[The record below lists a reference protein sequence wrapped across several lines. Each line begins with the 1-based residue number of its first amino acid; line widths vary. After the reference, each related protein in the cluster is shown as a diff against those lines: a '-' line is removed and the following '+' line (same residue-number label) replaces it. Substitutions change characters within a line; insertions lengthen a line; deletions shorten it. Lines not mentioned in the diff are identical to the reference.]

1 MIASNLVYSD
11 EAKDAAVRDLE
22 RQFNLNTDQLRR
34 VAELLQCEMRTGLK
48 VCDINCNVPMLPSWI
63 TRHPTG
69 QEKGEYMGLDLS
81 GSYVRVYLVTLHGQG
96 RITTRQLKYTVRENL
111 KVGPISNLIDFMA
124 ECVDAFLTFVNRGDS
139 KNPLSLGLCISFPLH
154 QTSIRN
160 AYILR
165 WTKDF
170 EITGASHKN
179 VVELLQTS
187 FRRREIPVI
196 VKAAVNGASGC
207 LLAHSYRSLDTLL
220 ACTVSTG
227 TNAAYWEKVRHV
239 HKIQADPENP
249 IEEMII
255 NTEWG
260 SFGDTKSETIP
271 HTFYDIRV
279 NRQSV
284 NPGVHVYEK
293 MCAGLY
299 LGEIVRLILVDF
311 TDRRLLFDA
320 QYSTELNKAYNFEST
335 YMSAIERDETAD
347 LEDTKHLLENVMN
360 LSSTSLTDRILV
372 KRICELVGRRAAR
385 LIAAGMSAIVS
396 KRNALEG
403 GLSISVEGTIY
414 EHYSNFPDRVNT
426 ALQELYGDNVER
438 INIGITRDGNGIGAA
453 LAAMIADT
461 PNERSVFA

>member
-1 MIASNLVYSD
+1 ML
-11 EAKDAAVRDLE
+11 AKDLIHTEESKHDALHQLEKQLDLK
-22 RQFNLNTDQLRR
+22 TDQLKKIS
-34 VAELLQCEMRTGLK
+34 ELLQAEMDTGLNK
-48 VCDINCNVPMLPSWI
+48 GDTNCNVPMLPSWI
-63 TRHPTG
+63 CSHPTG
-69 QEKGEYMGLDLS
+69 QEKGEYLGLDLS
-81 GSYVRVYLVTLHGQG
+81 GSYIRVYLVTLHGQG
-96 RITTRQLKYTVRENL
+96 RITTRQQKYTIRDSL
-111 KVGPISNLIDFMA
+111 KVGPVNNLIDFMA
-124 ECVDAFLTFVNRGDS
+124 ECVDSFLTFVNKGDS
-139 KNPLSLGLCISFPLH
+139 KNPLLLGLCISFPLH
-154 QTSIRN
+154 QTAINN

-170 EITGASHKN
+170 EITGADNKN
-179 VVELLQTS
+179 MVELLQTS
-187 FRRREIPVI
+187 LRKRELPVI

-227 TNAAYWEKVRHV
+227 TNAAYWEKMSDI
-239 HKIQADPENP
+239 HKINAKNP
-249 IEEMII
+249 DEEMIL

-284 NPGVHVYEK
+284 NPGIHVYEK

-320 QYSTELNKAYNFEST
+320 QYSTELNTAYNFESA
-335 YMSAIERDETAD
+335 YMSAIERDDTPE

-360 LSSTSLTDRILV
+360 LKTTTMTDRTMV

-385 LIAAGMSAIVS
+385 LVAAGMSAIIS
-396 KRNALEG
+396 KRNALEA
-403 GLSISVEGTIY
+403 GLTISVEGTIY
-414 EHYSNFPDRVNT
+414 EHYSNFPDRVNA
-426 ALQELYGDNVER
+426 ALRELYGDNVER
-438 INIGITRDGNGIGAA
+438 INIGVARDGNGIGAA
-453 LAAMIADT
+453 LAAMIA
-461 PNERSVFA
+461 SKA

>member
-1 MIASNLVYSD
+1 MMAKDLIRTE
-11 EAKDAAVRDLE
+11 EAKQKALHDLE
-22 RQFNLNTDQLRR
+22 KQFDLSTDQLKRIS
-34 VAELLQCEMRTGLK
+34 ELLQAEMKTGLK
-48 VCDINCNVPMLPSWI
+48 KEDTNCNVPMLPSWI
-63 TRHPTG
+63 CSHPSG
-69 QEKGEYMGLDLS
+69 QEKGEYLGLDLS
-81 GSYVRVYLVTLHGQG
+81 GSYIRVYLVTLHGQG
-96 RITTRQLKYTVRENL
+96 RITTRQLKYTVKEDL
-111 KVGPISNLIDFMA
+111 KVGPVNNLIDFMA
-124 ECVDAFLTFVNRGDS
+124 ECVDSFLTFVNKGDS

-154 QTSIRN
+154 QTAINN

-170 EITGASHKN
+170 EITGADNKN
-179 VVELLQTS
+179 MVELLQTS
-187 FRRREIPVI
+187 FRKRELPVI

-227 TNAAYWEKVRHV
+227 TNAAYWEKIDDIE
-239 HKIQADPENP
+239 KISNKAKNPEQ
-249 IEEMII
+249 EMII

-320 QYSTELNKAYNFEST
+320 QYSSDLNKAYNFESA
-335 YMSAIERDETAD
+335 YMSAIERDETD
-347 LEDTKHLLENVMN
+347 ELEDTKHLLENVMN
-360 LSSTSLTDRILV
+360 LKSTTLTDRKMV

-385 LIAAGMSAIVS
+385 LVAAGMSAIVS
-396 KRNALEG
+396 KRNALDG
-403 GLSISVEGTIY
+403 GLTISVEGTIY
-414 EHYSNFPDRVNT
+414 EHYSNFPDRVNA
-426 ALQELYGDNVER
+426 ALRELYGDSVER
-438 INIGITRDGNGIGAA
+438 INIGIARDGNGIGAA
-453 LAAMIADT
+453 LAAMLAS
-461 PNERSVFA
+461 EA

>member
-1 MIASNLVYSD
+1 M
-11 EAKDAAVRDLE
+11 
-22 RQFNLNTDQLRR
+22 
-34 VAELLQCEMRTGLK
+34 
-48 VCDINCNVPMLPSWI
+48 
-63 TRHPTG
+63 
-69 QEKGEYMGLDLS
+69 
-81 GSYVRVYLVTLHGQG
+81 
-96 RITTRQLKYTVRENL
+96 
-111 KVGPISNLIDFMA
+111 
-124 ECVDAFLTFVNRGDS
+124 
-139 KNPLSLGLCISFPLH
+139 
-154 QTSIRN
+154 
-160 AYILR
+160 
-165 WTKDF
+165 
-170 EITGASHKN
+170 
-179 VVELLQTS
+179 
-187 FRRREIPVI
+187 
-196 VKAAVNGASGC
+196 
-207 LLAHSYRSLDTLL
+207 
-220 ACTVSTG
+220 
-227 TNAAYWEKVRHV
+227 RHV

-360 LSSTSLTDRILV
+360 LSSTSLTDRRLV

-385 LIAAGMSAIVS
+385 LIAAGMSAIIS
-396 KRNALEG
+396 KRNALEA

-438 INIGITRDGNGIGAA
+438 INIGVSIFFFWYTLHTKPTHDAFCI
-453 LAAMIADT
+453 LDY
-461 PNERSVFA
+461 S